1 MSSSTTLPPHLADRV
16 SDYPNL
22 AESLAEVFDKPP
34 FADDETLS
42 VIEIFYD
49 EVLVLRWEN
58 PAVVY
63 EVQLPESYEPK
74 VTEIAVNDEL
84 ALVFLEDEILFNRL
98 ENGEIFAKLPDLITA
113 KV

>member
-1 MSSSTTLPPHLADRV
+1 MSSFTTLPPHLADQV
-16 SDYPNL
+16 SGYLNL
-22 AESLAEVFDKPP
+22 AKSLAEVFDKPP
-34 FADDETLS
+34 FADDETLR
-42 VIEIFYD
+42 VIDIFYD

-84 ALVFLEDEILFNRL
+84 ALFFLEDEILFNRL
-98 ENGEIFAKLPDLITA
+98 KNGEIFAKFPDLLSVKT
-113 KV
+113 

>member
-16 SDYPNL
+16 SGYPNL
-22 AESLAEVFDKPP
+22 AQSLAEVFDKPP

-49 EVLVLRWEN
+49 EVPVLRWEN

-63 EVQLPESYEPK
+63 EVQLPEKYEPK
-74 VTEIAVNDEL
+74 VTEIAVNGEL
-84 ALVFLEDEILFNRL
+84 VLIFLKDKILFNRL
-98 ENGEIFAKLPDLITA
+98 GNGEIFAKFPNLLAVGT
-113 KV
+113 